1 MRRHLPLDEFGGL
14 TLVEPGRALLG
25 DAHQRSREV
34 RLAERLPRLIRLAVP
49 RELRD
54 RRRVVRHPRQHAGEG
69 PGQGI
74 RQGEPFARQRDRRL
88 DQPLPAQRPVLG
100 PGQVQPGHRARHPDR
115 PMAVVVQDAV
125 VLAARHEHGRGR
137 PARRRLPEVV
147 GHRVTLGRPVHQE
160 AAAADVACRRVGDR
174 QRERRRDR
182 RIDRVAPVPHDLVA
196 HPRGD
201 LVLRHHHRPT
211 RSDRPRAA
219 DKQDRRNCDQQADNR
234 GHDVAG
240 ANGPSRG

>member
-1 MRRHLPLDEFGGL
+1 MGLRREPVDRHGLIERRVAQILRPGGVGTPHRLDDEMRRRRRPGPGGGQVVALQDVEHLDEGRAPGANRRHRDDGVAAIGAGNRRPAHGAVGGKILTRDQTAVRRHLPLDELGGL
-14 TLVEPGRALLG
+14 ALVEPGRALLG

-100 PGQVQPGHRARHPDR
+100 PGQV
-115 PMAVVVQDAV
+115 
-125 VLAARHEHGRGR
+125 
-137 PARRRLPEVV
+137 
-147 GHRVTLGRPVHQE
+147 
-160 AAAADVACRRVGDR
+160 
-174 QRERRRDR
+174 
-182 RIDRVAPVPHDLVA
+182 
-196 HPRGD
+196 
-201 LVLRHHHRPT
+201 
-211 RSDRPRAA
+211 
-219 DKQDRRNCDQQADNR
+219 
-234 GHDVAG
+234 
-240 ANGPSRG
+240 